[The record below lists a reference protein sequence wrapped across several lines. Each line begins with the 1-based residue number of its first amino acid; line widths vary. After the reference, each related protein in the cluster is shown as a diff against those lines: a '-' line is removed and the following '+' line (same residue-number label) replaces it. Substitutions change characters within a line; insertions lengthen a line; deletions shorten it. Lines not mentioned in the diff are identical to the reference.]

1 MLSYLLYFY
10 VILNSLAKVIYFSD
24 IRKQFITFLIENLS
38 NYHKK
43 YKKRLIFQRNEPFL
57 YEIIPRMRGFRVS
70 LFPFLLER

>member
-38 NYHKK
+38 NYHK
-43 YKKRLIFQRNEPFL
+43 N
-57 YEIIPRMRGFRVS
+57 RVDVGDYS
-70 LFPFLLER
+70 PSTSHCTVRTGLVYGATYI

>member
-43 YKKRLIFQRNEPFL
+43 AKNGSFSKEMSRFY
-57 YEIIPRMRGFRVS
+57 MR
-70 LFPFLLER
+70 LFPE

>member
-38 NYHKK
+38 NYHKIAK
-43 YKKRLIFQRNEPFL
+43 NGSFPKEMSRFY
-57 YEIIPRMRGFRVS
+57 MR
-70 LFPFLLER
+70 LFPE